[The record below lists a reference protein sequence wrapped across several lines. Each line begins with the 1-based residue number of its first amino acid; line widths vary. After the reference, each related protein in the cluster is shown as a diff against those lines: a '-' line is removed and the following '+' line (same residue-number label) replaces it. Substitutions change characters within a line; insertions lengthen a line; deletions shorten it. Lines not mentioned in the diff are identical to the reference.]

1 MGCTNML
8 KTNELIDEAMSLPVE
23 LRAQLIDKLLKS
35 LNPSQAEID
44 KLWALE
50 AEKRVADIDSGNV
63 QLIPGEKVFK
73 KIRKRLNR

>member
-1 MGCTNML
+1 ML

-44 KLWALE
+44 KLWSLE
-50 AEKRVADIDSGNV
+50 AEKRVADIDSGKV
-63 QLIPGEKVFK
+63 QLIPGEEVFK
-73 KIRKRLNR
+73 KIRKKLNR

>member
-1 MGCTNML
+1 ML

-50 AEKRVADIDSGNV
+50 AEKRVADIEAGKV
-63 QLIPGEKVFK
+63 QLIPGEEVFK
-73 KIRKRLNR
+73 RIRKRLNQ

>member
-1 MGCTNML
+1 ML

-44 KLWALE
+44 K
-50 AEKRVADIDSGNV
+50 V
-63 QLIPGEKVFK
+63 
-73 KIRKRLNR
+73 